1 MKKILI
7 GMLITCSLGIVA
19 CGKTNTENP
28 STNNNAGTGVTDG
41 TNGNTN
47 GTGVTDGTNGN
58 TNGTGVTDGIGGTN
72 PNTNGA
78 NMPGSS
84 MDESR
89 TSVNNLYTEFKGKVE
104 GGIENIKTEDWD
116 KYSTEFKGKLTN
128 LKNTVE
134 DASLRSTVTDM
145 ENLFNEYDTAIREKS
160 TVAKDKVEEIK
171 TRIENAFK

>member
-1 MKKILI
+1 VKKILI

-47 GTGVTDGTNGN
+47 GTGVTDGT
-58 TNGTGVTDGIGGTN
+58 GGTN
-72 PNTNGA
+72 PNNNGA

-84 MDESR
+84 INESR
-89 TSVNNLYTEFKGKVE
+89 TSVNNLYTEFNGKVE

>member
-7 GMLITCSLGIVA
+7 GMLITCSFGLAA

-47 GTGVTDGTNGN
+47 GTGVTDGTNPN
-58 TNGTGVTDGIGGTN
+58 TNGT
-72 PNTNGA
+72 
-78 NMPGSS
+78 NMPESTV
-84 MDESR
+84 DESR

-116 KYSTEFKGKLTN
+116 KYSTEFKGKVTD